1 MNVFLFHRDFR
12 IEDNLALNAL
22 SQHGPVTCLFI
33 FTPSQLTEN
42 PFYASKGFGFMCA
55 SLDELRKKSDKV
67 EEDKKKNE
75 KLKDIDLRQLK
86 KAEND
91 EANLKQDIH

>member
-1 MNVFLFHRDFR
+1 
-12 IEDNLALNAL
+12 
-22 SQHGPVTCLFI
+22 
-33 FTPSQLTEN
+33 
-42 PFYASKGFGFMCA
+42 
-55 SLDELRKKSDKV
+55 V